1 MAAPSLIQKLD
12 DVWMIHTHPSS
23 RNCRVNG
30 EPVTT
35 AVVEQGDR
43 LQVGRFEML
52 FQEPDSK

>member
-1 MAAPSLIQKLD
+1 
-12 DVWMIHTHPSS
+12 MIHTHPSS